1 MRSTAD
7 GKREGSAMIALIE
20 DNTAAIAALCE
31 RYGIRRLSLF
41 GSAAKGTFDPATSG
55 LDFVV
60 DLGIYERGV
69 GSRYL
74 GFIVALEQLL
84 GRHVDVVTVRSIQSS
99 AFKDEVDAT
108 SRVIHETTG
117 RPAAA

>member
-1 MRSTAD
+1 
-7 GKREGSAMIALIE
+7 MIVE
-20 DNTAAIAALCE
+20 LCE
-31 RYGIRRLSLF
+31 RFGVRRLALF
-41 GSAAKGTFDPATSG
+41 GSAAKGTYDPARSD

-60 DLGIYERGV
+60 DLGSYERGV

-84 GRHVDVVTVRSIQSS
+84 DRHVDVVTVRSIQSP

-108 SRVIHETTG
+108 SKVIYETIG